1 MLIAAGLATASMAQ
15 PDAAADRQHMVEE
28 IGAMIAATAG
38 SSGVSQLDPR
48 VRAAMA
54 EVPRYE
60 FVPLEYRPALTQ
72 TARCR

>member
-38 SSGVSQLDPR
+38 SNGVVKFESAM
-48 VRAAMA
+48 VR
-54 EVPRYE
+54 
-60 FVPLEYRPALTQ
+60 
-72 TARCR
+72 